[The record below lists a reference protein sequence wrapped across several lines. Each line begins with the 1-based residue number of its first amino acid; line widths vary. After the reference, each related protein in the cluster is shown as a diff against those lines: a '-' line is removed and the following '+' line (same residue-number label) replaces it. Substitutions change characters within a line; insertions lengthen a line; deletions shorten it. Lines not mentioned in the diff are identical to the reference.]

1 MRDIQGHWAQ
11 PCIEYLVQKEIVSGY
26 PDDTFRPEQAIT
38 RAEFAAIVGKAFEL
52 PARRSPKRFSDVPPD
67 YWASA
72 LIDQVYQAQWL
83 SGFTNGTFGPQQL
96 MPRVQVV
103 VALAAGLEL
112 IALHPAAE
120 AVKRT
125 FVDTAKIPPYAIAGV
140 AAALEHGLI
149 VSHPERDRLRP
160 LQPTTRADAAA
171 FVYRAL
177 VEQTGIASV
186 LSSELIAKLEPA
198 ATNPN
203 HAERRGVWL
212 TNVDSEVLFS
222 RQNLAEAIDRLA
234 DCGFNTLYPT
244 VWNGGFTLY
253 PSAIA
258 EPVLG
263 ERQRLR
269 PRGSRAAEPPAD
281 RDMLQECV
289 ELAHDKQLKVI
300 PWFEYG
306 FFARQGNTLRP
317 QRPHWFTQQRN
328 GTQIDKHK
336 MEWLNPF
343 HPEVQQFYLSL
354 IEELMSRYAV
364 DGFQIDDHFGLP
376 ASFGYDPYTAQHY
389 RSETGRLVPSDFQEV
404 RWMRWRAEKITDF
417 VKQVGQTVKRHRPQA
432 LFSVSP
438 NPPAFSYKNFLQDWP
453 QWLTVA
459 PVDEVII
466 QTYRWDLASF
476 VRELQKPTVQE
487 LRSQVPINIG
497 VLSGLRNRP
506 MPLPILKQQCQAVR
520 ANDYA
525 GMAFFFY
532 ETLWQTAGESLE
544 TREGTFKALFAATDN
559 INSQ

>member
-1 MRDIQGHWAQ
+1 MLDIQGHWAQ
-11 PCIEYLVQKEIVSGY
+11 PCIEYLVQQDIVSGY

-38 RAEFAAIVGKAFEL
+38 RAEFAAIIGQAFEL
-52 PARRSPKRFSDVPPD
+52 PTRRSPKRFTDVPPD

-72 LIDQVYQAQWL
+72 LIDQIYRAQWL
-83 SGFTNGTFGPQQL
+83 SGFTNDTFRPQQL

-112 IALHPAAE
+112 MALHPAAE

-125 FVDTAKIPPYAIAGV
+125 FVDAASIPPYAIAGV
-140 AAALEHGLI
+140 AAALEQGLI
-149 VSHPERDRLRP
+149 VSYPQRDRLRP

-177 VEQTGIASV
+177 VEQTGIPSV
-186 LSSELIAKLEPA
+186 LSSELIATLEP
-198 ATNPN
+198 TDTLPSQ
-203 HAERRGVWL
+203 AERRGVWL

-222 RQNLAEAIDRLA
+222 RQNLTAAIERLA

-258 EPVLG
+258 ESVLG

-269 PRGSRAAEPPAD
+269 PRGSRAAEPARD
-281 RDMLQECV
+281 YDMLQACV
-289 ELAHDKQLKVI
+289 ELAHAQQLQVI

-317 QRPHWFTQQRN
+317 RRPHWFTQQRD
-328 GTQIDKHK
+328 GTPIDKHK

-343 HPEVQQFYLSL
+343 HPEVQQFYLAL

-376 ASFGYDPYTAQHY
+376 TSFGYDPYTAQRY
-389 RSETGRLVPSDFQEV
+389 RAETGRLVPSNFQEA
-404 RWMRWRAEKITDF
+404 RWMRWRANKITDF
-417 VKQVGQTVKRHRPQA
+417 VTQVGQTVKKHRPQA
-432 LFSVSP
+432 RFSVSP
-438 NPPAFSYKNFLQDWP
+438 NPPAFSYRNFLQDWP

-466 QTYRWDLASF
+466 QTYRWNVASF

-487 LRSQVPINIG
+487 LRSQVPISIG

-520 ANDYA
+520 ANGYA

-532 ETLWQTAGESLE
+532 ETLWQPAGEALA
-544 TREGTFKALFAATDN
+544 TREGTFKTLFAATAK
-559 INSQ
+559 S